1 MPFDFPGDGEKTRE
15 PFATVDARLEPG
27 RYVFRLEVV
36 NERGQMSAPAD
47 VTVEVLFPV
56 KTR

>member
-1 MPFDFPGDGEKTRE
+1 
-15 PFATVDARLEPG
+15 VDARLEPG

-47 VTVEVLFPV
+47 VTVEVLFPI